1 MSKVRRRTLRPH
13 HGGEDN
19 MTTSRIRVVA
29 TALNFGKGSQALYRQ
44 PRARSGW
51 PFPCVV
57 SGSDLTEALVKLM
70 LSAKCGK
77 AR

>member
-19 MTTSRIRVVA
+19 MTTSRISVVA

-44 PRARSGW
+44 PQGEKRMAVSAR
-51 PFPCVV
+51 CVR
-57 SGSDLTEALVKLM
+57 E
-70 LSAKCGK
+70 
-77 AR
+77 